1 MVLELQAPPNASLL
15 APFSASFSTPF
26 LAPSKNNFLSLQSHP
41 GEPTSARID
50 SSGAHFG
57 NLEPNSK
64 KGGPRNGPPN
74 RGNDLIFNFTQWPF
88 LAFFLL
94 SFLDRD
100 TSISLNLLPA

>member
-1 MVLELQAPPNASLL
+1 MVWKVPALKIYPFG

-26 LAPSKNNFLSLQSHP
+26 LAPSKINFLSLQSHP

-74 RGNDLIFNFTQWPF
+74 RRNDLIFFIVQWPF
-88 LAFFLL
+88 LAPVLAL
-94 SFLDRD
+94 VS
-100 TSISLNLLPA
+100 

>member
-1 MVLELQAPPNASLL
+1 MVWKVPALKIYPFG

-26 LAPSKNNFLSLQSHP
+26 LVPSKINFLSLQSHP

-64 KGGPRNGPPN
+64 KGGHQNGPPFHPKAPKIIYPV
-74 RGNDLIFNFTQWPF
+74 LPF
-88 LAFFLL
+88 CGLVFALV
-94 SFLDRD
+94 S
-100 TSISLNLLPA
+100 